1 MIRKYLAQVVGCL
14 LLAGC
19 SQVQQAP
26 EQQAVLEDALPETTT
41 VHAEWAAPAG
51 DSGEVDDNWIASF
64 NDEQLNVLVTEAI
77 STQNPQMRILSA
89 NVDRA
94 EASTRLAA
102 SAKKP
107 MVGVGAGLSGTGGN
121 AAVEQNVA
129 TGGFG
134 VSWEVDVWGR
144 IQAGVNAADENLR
157 ATEADFQ
164 AGRMSLAANVAKAW
178 YLATELSLQVQL
190 AEEVVG
196 ILEQTVSL
204 VEKKQQIGQIS
215 MQDVF
220 LARGTLASS
229 RDALEAARGGQRQ
242 AQRALEILLGRYPAG
257 EIETATELVPVPP
270 PIPVGLPSDLLE
282 RRPDLIAAERRVAAA
297 FFVSEQAR
305 LARLPSFS
313 LTGQGGVTSAL
324 SGAIGTLGAGMVAPL
339 YTGGAIE
346 AQIDIA
352 NADQQAAIGAYGLA
366 VLNAFEEV
374 EAALTNS
381 DLLERREQFLAEAVD
396 NNLQVYNLAQKQYE
410 VGQIELLNL
419 LQIQAGWIGARV
431 GLLDIRNQRLAE
443 RINLHLALGGS
454 FQDENAEQAPTPT
467 GP

>member
-1 MIRKYLAQVVGCL
+1 MIRKYLAQVAGCL

-41 VHAEWAAPAG
+41 VRAEWAAPAG

-204 VEKKQQIGQIS
+204 VEKNQQIGQIS

-381 DLLERREQFLAEAVD
+381 DLLEPREQFLAEAVD

-454 FQDENAEQAPTPT
+454 FQDEDAEQAPTPT